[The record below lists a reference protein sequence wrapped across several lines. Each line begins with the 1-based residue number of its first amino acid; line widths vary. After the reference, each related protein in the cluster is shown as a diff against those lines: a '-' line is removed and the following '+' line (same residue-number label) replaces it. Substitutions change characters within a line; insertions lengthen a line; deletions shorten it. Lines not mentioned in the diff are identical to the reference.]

1 MAEKDFLM
9 QRILTSK
16 DLGLFSLNKA
26 ELLSGKLYFEL
37 TLLIFLAVAALLLVA
52 IIVCRRVKGSFLVH
66 RFFEIWRE
74 EGFNAAVKVFI
85 TKIQIIVYARLK
97 KWFPAPDVFRDG
109 YFVEDNSEVT
119 LYLCNPQHPLSAIHY
134 QPKRFVQPS
143 ELTSRKVKVSLIAT
157 VWNEGDNVED
167 WLKSIFA
174 QTRLPDEIIITDAGS
189 TDETVSLLQKYS
201 GESPVPILILSA
213 PNANIAKGRN
223 IAISNAHFEVIAT
236 TDFGC
241 RLHHDWLEK
250 LIVPFELDRKMQVV
264 AGMYRGVDKF
274 GNEVERNAWWSNRS
288 IRNPK
293 EFLPSSRS
301 SAFTREV
308 WGRIG
313 GFPEWLTLTGE
324 DTYYALEMKKY
335 ASCWAFV
342 PEAIAEWQAPKNYLA
357 YWKKIFNWCAGDG
370 ESGVNAS
377 QYWKLTLQ
385 VLFPIAI
392 SAFFLLFIIFVLIAF
407 PTAWKGLWLG
417 LSIGIWIL
425 LMFFVAHLLH
435 VPLSRLIDES
445 GALYA
450 KVLGFLKGARNRNAI
465 QKRRMSL
472 IKGVIFILSGVPID
486 DTGGGARCT
495 QVALELLRQHYAVI
509 FINRYPKYES
519 IELHLS
525 IKDANLFTY
534 SLDGFNLDN
543 FINANDWLLKSD
555 LLGVLVEMPLPD
567 FVPLLHQLRAHGAI
581 VAYDLLDEWN
591 TALGGKWYSE
601 KVEHEV
607 IDASQVLVAT
617 VPRLSERLEQ
627 ISHRS
632 VYTLP
637 NAVNTRL
644 FNPDRYYEKPADF
657 PDAKWTIIYI
667 GALWGEWFNWDLL
680 TGLATRYPEAAVVV
694 VGDYRKQCSNPPQNL
709 HFLGLK
715 LQRVLPAYLAH
726 ADVAVIPWK
735 VNPITQATSP
745 LKIYEYLAM
754 RKPVVAPA
762 IDPLRGIPGVYL
774 AKDERDFLD
783 QVGVVRK
790 MPLPLDEITRFIQE
804 NNWTAWVNHLLKQM
818 KAVQHE

>member
-1 MAEKDFLM
+1 MRIYSQIHELQHLLKGNMNSFNAFFVQSRFAIQTVVFL
-9 QRILTSK
+9 
-16 DLGLFSLNKA
+16 
-26 ELLSGKLYFEL
+26 
-37 TLLIFLAVAALLLVA
+37 LLIIL
-52 IIVCRRVKGSFLVH
+52 IVGAGIFITFRIWRMANGSFLVR
-66 RFFEIWRE
+66 RFFEIWKQ
-74 EGFNAAVKVFI
+74 EGFHEALKVFF
-85 TKIQIIVYARLK
+85 TKIKIILFSRIK
-97 KWFPAPDVFRDG
+97 NWFPAPEIFKDN
-109 YFVEDNSEVT
+109 YFIEDNSEVI
-119 LYLCNPQHPLSAIHY
+119 LYLCAPQHPLSANYY

-143 ELTSRKVKVSLIAT
+143 ELTSRKVKVSMIAT

-189 TDETVSLLQKYS
+189 TDETVSLLQKFS
-201 GESPVPILILSA
+201 SQSPVPIQILSA
-213 PNANIAKGRN
+213 PRANIARGRN
-223 IAISNAHFEVIAT
+223 IAIENAHFEVIAT

-241 RLHHDWLEK
+241 RLHPDWLEK
-250 LIVPFELDRKMQVV
+250 LIIPFELDNKTQVV
-264 AGMYRGVDKF
+264 AGMYLGVDAGGK
-274 GNEVERNAWWSNRS
+274 EVERNAWWSNRS
-288 IRNPK
+288 IKNPK
-293 EFLPSSRS
+293 EFLPSARS

-308 WGRIG
+308 WRMIG

-335 ASCWAFV
+335 ASRWAFV
-342 PEAIAEWQAPKNYLA
+342 PEAIAEWRAPKTCVA
-357 YWKKIFNWCAGDG
+357 YWKKIYNWCVGDG

-385 VLFPIAI
+385 ALFPIAVSI
-392 SAFFLLFIIFVLIAF
+392 FFFLVIILILVISPASQVWF
-407 PTAWKGLWLG
+407 LLG

-425 LMFFVAHLLH
+425 LMLILARLLH
-435 VPLSRLIDES
+435 VPFTRLIDES

-450 KVLGFLKGARNRNAI
+450 KILGFLKGARNRSII
-465 QKRRMSL
+465 QRKRMEL
-472 IKGVIFILSGVPID
+472 IKGTIFILSGVPID

-495 QVALELLRQHYAVI
+495 QVALELLRQQYAVI

-519 IELHLS
+519 VELNLS

-534 SLDGFNLDN
+534 QFDDFDLNK
-543 FINANDWLLKSD
+543 FISSNDWLLKTSF
-555 LLGVLVEMPLPD
+555 LGALVEMPLPD
-567 FVPLLHQLRAHGAI
+567 FVPLIHQLCAYHAI

-591 TALGGKWYSE
+591 TALGEKWYTE
-601 KVEHEV
+601 KAESEV

-617 VPRLSERLEQ
+617 VPRLTERLER

-632 VYTLP
+632 VYSLP

-657 PDAKWTIIYI
+657 PDAEWTAIYI
-667 GALWGEWFNWDLL
+667 GALWGEWFDWDLL
-680 TGLATRYPEAAVVV
+680 TGLAIRYPEAAIVV
-694 VGDYRKQCSNPPQNL
+694 VGDYRKQCPNPPQNL

-715 LQRVLPAYLAH
+715 LQRALPAYLAH
-726 ADVAVIPWK
+726 ANVAVIPWK

-774 AKDERDFLD
+774 AKDEQDFLD
-783 QVGVVRK
+783 QVGAVRK
-790 MPLPLDEITRFIQE
+790 MPLPQDEITQFIRE
-804 NNWTAWVNHLLKQM
+804 NNWNARVNHLLEQM
-818 KAVQHE
+818 KAIQ